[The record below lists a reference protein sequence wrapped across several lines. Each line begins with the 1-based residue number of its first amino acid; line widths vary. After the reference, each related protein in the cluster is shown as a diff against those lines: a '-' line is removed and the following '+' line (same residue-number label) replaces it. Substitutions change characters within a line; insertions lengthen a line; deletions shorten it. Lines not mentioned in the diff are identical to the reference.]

1 MEVGGH
7 RRTTLMESV
16 FSNHAFGSSIMA
28 GCDGGR
34 RFDPA
39 GLPDPH
45 SHQTSRFGNDIS
57 SFNEDKSSR
66 PDLHRCRWT
75 DVRRLVSTWDAPFAA
90 INESPSH
97 PSVRRPS
104 LRCLK
109 LNHLL
114 LTFLI
119 TAGTF
124 MRRPAA
130 HKPNAINNRHFPAFT
145 TLIIWIQVEM
155 EKNQSAKCWLRGFVG
170 LSGAVPPP
178 LEQMRGDSN
187 AARPYGCRPEPELC
201 SRSGL
206 IQCKVQTSSALICCP
221 GNVCLQHKRV

>member
-1 MEVGGH
+1 MQPQHARVPVIPLLSIRLSAWASSCRITIIIIIYAVPLEGRGDLMEVGGH

-130 HKPNAINNRHFPAFT
+130 HKPNAINNRHF
-145 TLIIWIQVEM
+145 L
-155 EKNQSAKCWLRGFVG
+155 L
-170 LSGAVPPP
+170 L
-178 LEQMRGDSN
+178 L
-187 AARPYGCRPEPELC
+187 
-201 SRSGL
+201 
-206 IQCKVQTSSALICCP
+206 
-221 GNVCLQHKRV
+221 H